1 MINTIKKVLGGVG
14 IVAAVLFANEANNSK
29 MCSEGQ
35 AFMERNQI
43 AAESCQAEMYTS
55 TAIALVVGGASL
67 KVLLDKETWD

>member
-1 MINTIKKVLGGVG
+1 
-14 IVAAVLFANEANNSK
+14 
-29 MCSEGQ
+29 
-35 AFMERNQI
+35 MERNQI